1 MAVPAGCLRLLWIC
15 ESKIV
20 QVEFIMPYPMWW
32 ACALHGHLPVPVPHF
47 LRPLGLRLAPR
58 TTRLPPPQSPHPLG
72 QRSAGKPPTSGPA
85 G

>member
-32 ACALHGHLPVPVPHF
+32 ACALHGHLPVPVPVPI
-47 LRPLGLRLAPR
+47 LSSPSS
-58 TTRLPPPQSPHPLG
+58 LPPPYYPIWPHHCCPRHGPSPPQCAFRCH
-72 QRSAGKPPTSGPA
+72 
-85 G
+85 